1 MKTLKLLFAISIL
14 VLTTNCEKTFEGDFD
29 SIYVYKVKN
38 DYSDKVP
45 VELSEDK
52 SKITAYP
59 GPNEVDKPIALAV
72 GYYLMGSFGS
82 NSGYL
87 SLTISEYNQYEVPP
101 GPDSL
106 YNMLIDKDP
115 FVSFFYRDND
125 EGFQDESVPPYG
137 IDTAKIN
144 DLIRKEALSNHFT
157 RIK

>member
-1 MKTLKLLFAISIL
+1 MKTFKLLFAISIL
-14 VLTTNCEKTFEGDFD
+14 VLTTNCKKTFEGDFD
-29 SIYVYKVKN
+29 SIYVYKMKN

-59 GPNEVDKPIALAV
+59 GPNEVDKPIALAE
-72 GYYLMGSFGS
+72 GCYLMGSFGS

-106 YNMLIDKDP
+106 YKMLIDKDP
-115 FVSFFYRDND
+115 FIRFYSRDND
-125 EGFQDESVPPYG
+125 KGFQNENVSPYG
-137 IDTAKIN
+137 IDTSKIN
-144 DLIRKEALSNHFT
+144 ALIRRGALSNHFT